1 MIDSYK
7 HIKPNLLFLG
17 APGAGKGS
25 VATKLVE
32 KYGYYQL
39 STGDMFRQE
48 IKNKTDLGLKI
59 QSILDA
65 GNYVSDDITNELVKK
80 TLINLHTQHKPFILD
95 GYPRTLDQAK
105 FLKSL
110 ESLDIKIDYVVLL
123 EITDEQVIK
132 RLEKRR
138 ICPKCKTIY
147 HMQFNPPKDLIH
159 CDNISHELTEVI
171 KRPDDDSEVI
181 KKRLNI
187 YNTQTAPL
195 IKYYEKNARVVKINS
210 YQAFDKVL
218 SQTVK
223 AIGELNDN
231 Y

>member
-123 EITDEQVIK
+123 EITDEQV
-132 RLEKRR
+132 
-138 ICPKCKTIY
+138 
-147 HMQFNPPKDLIH
+147 NPPKDLIH

-218 SQTVK
+218 SQTIK